1 MDTTEISVNN
11 KRNLASVAINAMLKA
26 VARFYGHIEDV
37 QIIWNKYGVNTPQ
50 ENATLMSEYQAGLM
64 TKREYLKRRFPD
76 LTDDQVDKWIEELKE
91 EEPPMQQ
98 AFNLGGF

>member
-11 KRNLASVAINAMLKA
+11 KRSLASVAINAMLKDIA
-26 VARFYGHIEDV
+26 AFYGLADDV

-50 ENATLMSEYQAGLM
+50 ENATLLSEYQAGLM

-76 LTDDQVDKWIEELKE
+76 LTEKQIDTWLDELKS
-91 EEPPMQQ
+91 EEPAMMRDY
-98 AFNLGGF
+98 NLGGF